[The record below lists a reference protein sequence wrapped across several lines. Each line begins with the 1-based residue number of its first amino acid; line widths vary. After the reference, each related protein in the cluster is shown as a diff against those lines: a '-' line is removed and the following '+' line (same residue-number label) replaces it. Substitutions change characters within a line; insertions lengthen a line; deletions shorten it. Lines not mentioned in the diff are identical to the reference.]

1 MTPPP
6 PPGRPPLRRPDRT
19 PWTRQPATW
28 RQARPALIDG
38 ALKRAGARPTGNWY
52 VLADSRRITA
62 ARPLGRTVAG
72 VETVVWRRGDGT
84 PVAGPGAC
92 PHLGAPLCR
101 GTVDAGALV
110 CHWHG
115 LRLDA
120 AGALGWEPFPVLDDG
135 VLTWVRLDQ
144 AGGESPTPRPVDARR
159 PPPHASLDAVTETVG
174 TCEPEDV
181 IANRLDPWHGAWFHP
196 YAFTRLTVLEE
207 PAPGNGDRFLV
218 EVSYRLGSRY
228 AVPVR
233 ATFTAPGP
241 RTIVMEIVDG
251 EGATSVVETHATPL
265 TRPDDPAP
273 RTAVIE
279 AVLATSPR
287 RGFTAARAAAPLLRP
302 VMRRAA
308 ARLWRDDLAYAE
320 RRWQLRSTGRF
331 PGEA

>member
-1 MTPPP
+1 VTPPSP
-6 PPGRPPLRRPDRT
+6 RHLPLRRVDPT
-19 PWTRQPATW
+19 PWDRQAPTW
-28 RQARPALIDG
+28 REARATLIDG

-52 VLADSRRITA
+52 VLAASRRLPT

-72 VETVVWRRGDGT
+72 VEVVAWRGADGT
-84 PVAGPGAC
+84 PLAGPGAC

-101 GTVDAGALV
+101 GAVDEGALV
-110 CHWHG
+110 CPWHG
-115 LRLDA
+115 LALTHT
-120 AGALGWEPFPVLDDG
+120 GALGWEPFPTVDDG
-135 VLTWVRLDQ
+135 VLIWVRLDQ
-144 AGGESPTPRPVDARR
+144 AGGDRPTPRPAAARR
-159 PPPHASLDAVTETVG
+159 PPLAASVAAVTETTG
-174 TCEPEDV
+174 SCEPQDV

-196 YAFTRLTVLEE
+196 YAFTRLRVLEE
-207 PAPGNGDRFLV
+207 PDPADGDRFLV
-218 EVSYRLGSRY
+218 EVSYRLTSRL

-241 RTIVMEIVDG
+241 RTVVMEIVDG

-265 TRPDDPAP
+265 TPADHPRP

-302 VMRRAA
+302 LMRRAA

-331 PGEA
+331 PGAS